1 MSERVAVIGS
11 GSWGTTLAA
20 LLAEKGLDCRLWVRR
35 ESEAERMLAVRR
47 NSRFL
52 PDVELPANL
61 TITGDT
67 AEAFDK
73 ATIAVL
79 VVPMRTL
86 PENVAAIREQM
97 QRSALL
103 VSCVKGLDVG
113 TGERVSEIVSRDI
126 GASWEGEFV
135 ALSGPNLSREV
146 AAKEPAAT
154 VLASSDIRAAERA
167 RDVFA
172 TPWFRGYTS
181 DDVAGVELAGALK
194 NIIAL
199 GAGMSDGLGLGNNA
213 KASLLT
219 RGLAEM
225 TRVGVASGANAL
237 TFAGLA
243 GVGDLVATCN
253 STQSRNHYVGEQL
266 AAGKSLEEI
275 TTGMDMVAEGVDTT
289 RGAIV
294 LARRLGVEMPI
305 AEGIYQVLYEG
316 LSVRAGLERLMS
328 RPAGE
333 ELRGMSRP

>member
-20 LLAEKGLDCRLWVRR
+20 HLADKGLDCRLWGRSD
-35 ESEAERMLAVRR
+35 SEAERMLGVRR

-52 PDVELPANL
+52 PDVELPENL
-61 TITGDT
+61 TITGDI
-67 AEAFDK
+67 AEAFSK
-73 ATIAVL
+73 ATIVVL

-86 PENVAAIREQM
+86 PENVVTIREHM
-97 QRSALL
+97 PRSALL

-113 TGERVSEIVSRDI
+113 TGDRVSEIVARGI
-126 GASWEGEFV
+126 GAGWEGEFV
-135 ALSGPNLSREV
+135 ALSGPNLYREV
-146 AAKEPAAT
+146 AAREPTAT

-172 TPWFRGYTS
+172 TPWFRGYAS
-181 DDVAGVELAGALK
+181 HDVTGVELAGAIK
-194 NIIAL
+194 NIVAL

-213 KASLLT
+213 KATLLT

-225 TRVGVASGANAL
+225 TRVGVVAGADAL

-275 TTGMDMVAEGVDTT
+275 TMGMDMVAEGVDTA
-289 RGAIV
+289 RGAFV
-294 LARRLGVEMPI
+294 LARRLGVGMPI
-305 AEGIYQVLYEG
+305 VEGIYQVLYGG

-328 RPAGE
+328 RPAGK
-333 ELRGMSRP
+333 ELRGINGP